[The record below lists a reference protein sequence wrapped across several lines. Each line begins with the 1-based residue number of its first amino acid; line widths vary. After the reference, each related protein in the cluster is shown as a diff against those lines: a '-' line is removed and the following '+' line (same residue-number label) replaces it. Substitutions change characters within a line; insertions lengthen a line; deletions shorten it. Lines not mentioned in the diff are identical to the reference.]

1 MAKARDPALALAIR
15 ALISD
20 RGMLAV
26 HVTPNARHAAL
37 HLPATDDPPV
47 LGVRTTATPEDG
59 KANEEVI
66 RLVAAALGVAKGDVV
81 LARGATAR
89 HKLLKVLQ

>member
-1 MAKARDPALALAIR
+1 
-15 ALISD
+15 
-20 RGMLAV
+20 MLFRSQGR
-26 HVTPNARHAAL
+26 RH
-37 HLPATDDPPV
+37 
-47 LGVRTTATPEDG
+47 